1 MVADFE
7 AGLGTL
13 TRMEPGD
20 VDVLL
25 VVSEPSLKAMEVSR
39 RAIELVGEKRLGRT
53 VLIANRVRP
62 EDRGRFE
69 AAFAGHEPLFVPDD
83 PGLRSADARGRAPFD
98 DSPDGPAVRA
108 LRALASSL
116 LQSP

>member
-39 RAIELVGEKRLGRT
+39 RALELVGENNLGRP

-62 EDRGRFE
+62 EDRSRFE
-69 AAFAGHEPLFVPDD
+69 AAFAGHQPLFIPDD
-83 PGLRSADARGRAPFD
+83 PELRLADARGRAPFD
-98 DSPDGPAVRA
+98 DSPEGPAVRA
-108 LRALASSL
+108 LRAFASSL
-116 LQSP
+116 QSP